1 MADDVKKLV
10 ERLKRDAAAGGYKL
24 NPDVEFVEGLA
35 EGLIV
40 NKQRY
45 GIESCPCR
53 LMKGAPEDNKDIVC
67 PCIYRDDDLAD
78 YGACFCALYV
88 TDKWDES
95 KQVPDRR
102 PAEAGKAEKSLAP
115 PAGNAPPSPLPYPV
129 YRCGVCGYL
138 CANNNPP
145 RVCPICKADATRF
158 ERFM

>member
-1 MADDVKKLV
+1 MADDIKKRI
-10 ERLKRDAAAGGYKL
+10 EQLKSDAAAGGYKL
-24 NPDVEFVEGLA
+24 NPDDEFVEGLA
-35 EGLIV
+35 EGLV
-40 NKQRY
+40 ANKQRY

-53 LMKGAPEDNKDIVC
+53 LMTGAPESNMDIVC
-67 PCIYRDDDLAD
+67 PCVYRDDDLAQ

-88 TDKWDES
+88 TDKWDDT

-115 PAGNAPPSPLPYPV
+115 SGGNAPSSLPYPV

-145 RVCPICKADATRF
+145 RVCPICKAGAERF